1 MSEKKTM
8 GEIDYLLDQ
17 MNRKEAS
24 QKTQELLGKV
34 PSKPMTLGDWRR
46 WWLKVEDSDV
56 VDAFNVKL
64 ISVEGLVD
72 TLEILEERESKKI
85 ADLESSLEELSYSK
99 EPEDKKLIAELTRT
113 KSKHFGLMM
122 AYVNIQG
129 LVGVEA
135 KKQK

>member
-1 MSEKKTM
+1 MSEQKEKASPKTILELVALHDAWKRTFREGSM
-8 GEIDYLLDQ
+8 G
-17 MNRKEAS
+17 NH
-24 QKTQELLGKV
+24 
-34 PSKPMTLGDWRR
+34 
-46 WWLKVEDSDV
+46 
-56 VDAFNVKL
+56 DAYNTARDTRHLFEEEKWIPVK
-64 ISVEGLVD
+64 GLVD

-99 EPEDKKLIAELTRT
+99 EPEDKKLIAELMRT

>member
-1 MSEKKTM
+1 MKLEFEKNLTDSPDGIGKIRETFRIFVEITAVSKDAEKTKYADLT
-8 GEIDYLLDQ
+8 EEQ
-17 MNRKEAS
+17 KESDREWARAS
-24 QKTQELLGKV
+24 FKIV
-34 PSKPMTLGDWRR
+34 SK
-46 WWLKVEDSDV
+46 
-56 VDAFNVKL
+56 
-64 ISVEGLVD
+64 GLVD

-99 EPEDKKLIAELTRT
+99 EPEDKKLIAELMRT